1 MTAARLNV
9 DAAGSTGELCM
20 DSNRLGMP
28 VDFLLLGIG
37 AIFLYFGGEA
47 LVDAAVNLAGHWG
60 VKPMIVGLTVVAMG
74 TSSPE
79 LFASLVAAV
88 QGNTDIALG
97 NVLGS
102 NIANIGLILGVT
114 ALIAPIRTHA
124 RFLRREVPFM
134 LGVAIVLLVLIL
146 TGGVSRLAGG
156 LLLASVALYLVVLLR
171 GGEEADVEQEF
182 STEYGEA
189 SESQTLA
196 WVRLAV
202 GLLFLGGGAQFLI
215 SGATG
220 LARSFGVPELTIGLS
235 LVAVGTSLP
244 ELFTSIVA
252 AARREPDIALG
263 NVVGSN
269 VLNVLVVLGV
279 SALARPSPVA
289 AAGDAVWDALVM
301 LALSLLLL
309 PFLITGL
316 RLGRREATLLLIV
329 YASYVTYLYW

>member
-1 MTAARLNV
+1 
-9 DAAGSTGELCM
+9 M
-20 DSNRLGMP
+20 DL
-28 VDFLLLGIG
+28 LLLGLG
-37 AIFLYFGGEA
+37 ALFLYFGGEA
-47 LVDAAVNLAGHWG
+47 LVKAAVNLACHWG
-60 VKPMIVGLTVVAMG
+60 VKPMVVGLTIVAMG

-79 LFASLVAAV
+79 LFASLIAAIR
-88 QGNTDIALG
+88 GNTDIALG

-114 ALIAPIRTHA
+114 ALITPIRTHA

-134 LGVAIVLLVLIL
+134 LAVAVVLLALIMA
-146 TGGVSRLAGG
+146 GGVSRLAGG
-156 LLLASVALYLVVLLR
+156 LLLASVALYLFVLLR

-182 STEYGEA
+182 SSEYGEA
-189 SESQTLA
+189 AESQARA
-196 WVRLAV
+196 WLRLAI

-235 LVAVGTSLP
+235 LVALGTSLP

-252 AARREPDIALG
+252 ATRREPDIALG

-269 VLNVLVVLGV
+269 VLNVLVVLGA
-279 SALARPSPVA
+279 SALARPIPLA
-289 AAGDAVWDALVM
+289 AAGDAAWDAAIM

-316 RLGRREATLLLIV
+316 RLGRREATLLLIG
-329 YASYVTYLYW
+329 YASYVTYLYL

>member
-1 MTAARLNV
+1 
-9 DAAGSTGELCM
+9 M
-20 DSNRLGMP
+20 DL
-28 VDFLLLGIG
+28 LLLGIG
-37 AIFLYFGGEA
+37 ALLLYLGGEA
-47 LVDAAVNLAGHWG
+47 LVKAAVNLASHWG
-60 VKPMIVGLTVVAMG
+60 VKPMIVGLTIVAMG

-88 QGNTDIALG
+88 RGNTDISLG

-114 ALIAPIRTHA
+114 ALITPIRTHA

-134 LGVAIVLLVLIL
+134 LGVAVVLLALIL
-146 TGGVSRLAGG
+146 AGGVSRLAGA
-156 LLLASVALYLVVLLR
+156 LLLGSVALYLIVLLR
-171 GGEEADVEQEF
+171 GGEAADVEQEF
-182 STEYGEA
+182 SSEYGEA
-189 SESQTLA
+189 GESQARA
-196 WVRLAV
+196 WVRLAF
-202 GLLFLGGGAQFLI
+202 GFLFLGGGAQFLI

-244 ELFTSIVA
+244 ELFTSVVA

-269 VLNVLVVLGV
+269 VLNVLVVLGA
-279 SALARPSPVA
+279 SALARPLPVVV
-289 AAGDAVWDALVM
+289 AGDAAWDALVM

-316 RLGRREATLLLIV
+316 RLGRREATLLLIA
-329 YASYVTYLYW
+329 YASYLTFLYWR